1 MSRPIVIVGAGS
13 LGQTFAAALAQ
24 NGHQVTLLA
33 TPGSTERL
41 LAAGKIRLIGAM
53 ELDVPTG
60 PAGSTAGTV
69 SVTDDSSSLP
79 AGAGMIFTTKSH
91 QIAEAARAIRS
102 VWPRPDDKDAWVA
115 GVQNGIMKDDILAD
129 VFGAERVIGAVTITG
144 AARQAS
150 GAVAVA
156 SRGATYFG
164 EFDGKPS
171 ARAAEIAAA
180 FTVAGLPAEQPV
192 DIKSVLWS
200 KMCNATGFF
209 AVSTLSRVSSSHF
222 GHYPELIRVYLDLV
236 RETAAIANALGVEIG
251 SYAGFPIKKYL
262 DQTDEETLAFFA
274 ANAVPFDK
282 TQDGPPSRT
291 SMLQDLVA
299 ERPLEVDEIFADAVA
314 RAERLGVPAVRLTV
328 VRDLIRAID
337 PGRTAR
343 LAH

>member
-1 MSRPIVIVGAGS
+1 MPRPIVIVGAGS
-13 LGQTFAAALAQ
+13 LGQTYAAALAS
-24 NGHQVTLLA
+24 NGEAVTLLA
-33 TPGSTERL
+33 TPRSAERL
-41 LAAGKIRLIGAM
+41 LKAGSIRVHGAIDL
-53 ELDVPTG
+53 EVPTG
-60 PAGSTAGTV
+60 PARSPNGTV
-69 SVTDDSSSLP
+69 SVTADPAEIP

-91 QIAEAARAIRS
+91 QIAKAARNIKQ
-102 VWPRPDDKDAWVA
+102 VWPQSDDENAWVA
-115 GVQNGIMKDDILAD
+115 GIQNGIVKDDILAEI
-129 VFGAERVIGAVTITG
+129 FGSERVIGAVAITG
-144 AARQAS
+144 AQREPS

-164 EFDGKPS
+164 EFTGGPS
-171 ARAAEIAAA
+171 ERAAEIANA
-180 FTVAGLPAEQPV
+180 FTAAGLPAEQPA

-222 GHYPELIRVYLDLV
+222 GHYPELVRVYLDLV

-251 SYAGFPIKKYL
+251 SYAGFPIKRYL
-262 DQTDEETLAFFA
+262 DQTDEETLVFFA

-282 TQDGPPSRT
+282 TPPGPPSRT

-299 ERPLEVDEIFADAVA
+299 ERPLEVDEIFADVVA

-328 VRDLIRAID
+328 MRDLIRAID